1 MTQRYVAKWID
12 HNCSKFAKFSA
23 FFFNQNTKFS
33 DSFFPSSQS
42 RPKALL
48 RMTYVRSQKAIQV
61 RTRDGEYSPITLFY

>member
-1 MTQRYVAKWID
+1 MLPNELIITAVNLR
-12 HNCSKFAKFSA
+12 SFRL

-42 RPKALL
+42 RPKSLL
-48 RMTYVRSQKAIQV
+48 RMTYVRSQKAIHV

>member
-1 MTQRYVAKWID
+1 MLPNELIITAVNLR
-12 HNCSKFAKFSA
+12 NFRL

-48 RMTYVRSQKAIQV
+48 RMTYVRSQNAIQV